1 MADRVLQRHDT
12 AANWQTHN
20 PVLAE
25 GELGIIT
32 DGAKGYKIG
41 DGVTAWN
48 DLDYPANLTQ
58 IVDNVGTSTT
68 VAISQRVVTEMVGL
82 DEYLAF
88 SEGTA
93 YSVGDVVNYNGKLYQ
108 FISDHTAG
116 AWVGNDVKETDVIK
130 VHIVQELGNNEDR
143 VVSQKALS
151 EIINSLESKINEISD
166 KIAN

>member
-48 DLDYPANLTQ
+48 DLDYPANPTQ
-58 IVDNVGTSTT
+58 
-68 VAISQRVVTEMVGL
+68 
-82 DEYLAF
+82 
-88 SEGTA
+88 
-93 YSVGDVVNYNGKLYQ
+93 
-108 FISDHTAG
+108 
-116 AWVGNDVKETDVIK
+116 
-130 VHIVQELGNNEDR
+130 IVQELGGSEST
-143 VVSQKALS
+143 VVSQKVV
-151 EIINSLESKINEISD
+151 SD
-166 KIAN
+166 KISELENKIIALESTISSLTS

>member
-48 DLDYPANLTQ
+48 DLGYPANPAQ
-58 IVDNVGTSTT
+58 
-68 VAISQRVVTEMVGL
+68 
-82 DEYLAF
+82 
-88 SEGTA
+88 
-93 YSVGDVVNYNGKLYQ
+93 
-108 FISDHTAG
+108 
-116 AWVGNDVKETDVIK
+116 
-130 VHIVQELGNNEDR
+130 IVQEFGDSEST
-143 VVSQKALS
+143 VVSQKVV
-151 EIINSLESKINEISD
+151 SD
-166 KIAN
+166 KISELENRIIALESTISSLTS

>member
-48 DLDYPANLTQ
+48 DLDYPTNPTQ
-58 IVDNVGTSTT
+58 
-68 VAISQRVVTEMVGL
+68 
-82 DEYLAF
+82 
-88 SEGTA
+88 
-93 YSVGDVVNYNGKLYQ
+93 
-108 FISDHTAG
+108 
-116 AWVGNDVKETDVIK
+116 
-130 VHIVQELGNNEDR
+130 IVQELGNSENA
-143 VVSQKALS
+143 VISQKVITNKFS
-151 EIINSLESKINEISD
+151 ELESKVTELSSAISSL
-166 KIAN
+166 IG